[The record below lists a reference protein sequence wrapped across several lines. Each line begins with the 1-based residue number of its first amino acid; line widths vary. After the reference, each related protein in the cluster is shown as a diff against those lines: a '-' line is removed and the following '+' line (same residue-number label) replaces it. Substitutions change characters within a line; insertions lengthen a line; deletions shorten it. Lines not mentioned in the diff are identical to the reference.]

1 MRTRDRF
8 RYIFHPRPPTWR
20 ERFER
25 GEGPLFWALTL
36 LFSAATACGLL
47 LLMTLEP

>member
-8 RYIFHPRPPTWR
+8 KYVFRPRPPTWR

-25 GEGPLFWALTL
+25 GEGPLFWALSILSALGFWFAL
-36 LFSAATACGLL
+36 LFVW
-47 LLMTLEP
+47 TL